1 MPSFF
6 NARQLMFSAQYS
18 SCIITIS
25 ISTTVSTKTITTIET
40 LAIQSLYVKGSTI
53 INGLLMFSAWCSQL
67 FLQYNNDNLYNSVN
81 ENNNNN
87 NNNNNNKNNTKC
99 VWQKAEQ

>member
-1 MPSFF
+1 
-6 NARQLMFSAQYS
+6 
-18 SCIITIS
+18 
-25 ISTTVSTKTITTIET
+25 
-40 LAIQSLYVKGSTI
+40 
-53 INGLLMFSAWCSQL
+53 MFSAWCSEL

-87 NNNNNNKNNTKC
+87 NNNKNNTKC